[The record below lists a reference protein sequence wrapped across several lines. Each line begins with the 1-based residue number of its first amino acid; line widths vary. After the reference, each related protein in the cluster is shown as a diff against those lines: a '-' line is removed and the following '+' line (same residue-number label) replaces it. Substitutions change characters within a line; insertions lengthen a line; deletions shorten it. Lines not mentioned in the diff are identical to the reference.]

1 MRPETI
7 TAGSAA
13 APEPHHRRAVALET
27 EAEMRLIKKLK
38 EWLAQLGAEAGIAEP
53 RQDDHKH
60 ERKRDDEVRDA
71 MKWD

>member
-7 TAGSAA
+7 TAGPAA

-27 EAEMRLIKKLK
+27 EAEMRLFKKIR
-38 EWLAQLGAEAGIAEP
+38 EWFAQLGTEAGAAEP
-53 RQDDHKH
+53 RKDNRRHDD
-60 ERKRDDEVRDA
+60 DVRDA